1 MRLPGASRRSR
12 PAEIGRN
19 ERRRARGAT
28 LIEVVVGLAIL
39 AILGMLLVPYFLQRM
54 VEAQVNRA
62 IRDLRDIGDQITV
75 YSTELGGLPGSLDD
89 LPSRLGHDPWGRPYQ
104 YLPSTD
110 KSWKGKAR
118 KDRFLVPL
126 NSDFDLYS
134 SGPDG
139 LSVSALTAQ
148 ASQDDIIRADD
159 GGFYGVAADF

>member
-1 MRLPGASRRSR
+1 MRGRGAAKNARIGATRRTAYRRS
-12 PAEIGRN
+12 
-19 ERRRARGAT
+19 RGAT

-54 VEAQVNRA
+54 VEAQVDRA

-75 YSTELGGLPGSLDD
+75 YSTELGGLPSSLDD
-89 LPSRLGHDPWGRPYQ
+89 LPQRVPLDPWGREYQ
-104 YLPSTD
+104 YLPATD
-110 KSWKGKAR
+110 KGWKGKAR

-139 LSVSALTAQ
+139 RSVSPLTAK
-148 ASQDDIIRADD
+148 ASRDDIIRADD
-159 GGFYGVAADF
+159 GGFYGAAEDF